1 MNVISTNEKKGVE
14 VSEIGES
21 GRTAGIVNVVRG
33 AVMKFKIVPGDI
45 EAGFNAADANR
56 KDSPVIRKVIDMLS
70 RNLAGNSYTEE
81 ELREKWMEISERSLK
96 GDIEAFAVS
105 ERALGLLINRDKI
118 NSSHN
123 ARNALR

>member
-45 EAGFNAADANR
+45 EAGFNAVDANR